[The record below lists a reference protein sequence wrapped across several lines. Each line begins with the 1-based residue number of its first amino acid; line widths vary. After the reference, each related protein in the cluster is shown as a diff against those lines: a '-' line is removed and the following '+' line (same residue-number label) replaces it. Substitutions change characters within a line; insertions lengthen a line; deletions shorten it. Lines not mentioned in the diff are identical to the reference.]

1 MSKNFTIN
9 LMNISE
15 KILQL
20 IDKKG
25 ITKKSVYDFLKI
37 TRQTFDTRLE
47 KNRFNNDE
55 LEKLSTFFN
64 VDRGYFFGAQ
74 ELEMTECYKIPVKA
88 YAGFLSNGFE
98 NIQVMAHELETVAVP
113 KKMVKNPQKTLVF
126 EVFGDS
132 MQPEL
137 DSEDYVAAELV
148 EDWFE
153 LKKGNIYVV
162 VTNEDIVIKLL
173 HALNANSITL
183 ESRNKEYKNISVEK
197 TSIKYI
203 FRVLGKFKWYV

>member
-1 MSKNFTIN
+1 M
-9 LMNISE
+9 
-15 KILQL
+15 
-20 IDKKG
+20 
-25 ITKKSVYDFLKI
+25 
-37 TRQTFDTRLE
+37 
-47 KNRFNNDE
+47 
-55 LEKLSTFFN
+55 
-64 VDRGYFFGAQ
+64 
-74 ELEMTECYKIPVKA
+74 
-88 YAGFLSNGFE
+88 
-98 NIQVMAHELETVAVP
+98 
-113 KKMVKNPQKTLVF
+113 F

-173 HALNANSITL
+173 NSLNANSITL
-183 ESRNKEYKNISVEK
+183 ESRNKDYKNISVEK
-197 TSIKYI
+197 SSIKYI